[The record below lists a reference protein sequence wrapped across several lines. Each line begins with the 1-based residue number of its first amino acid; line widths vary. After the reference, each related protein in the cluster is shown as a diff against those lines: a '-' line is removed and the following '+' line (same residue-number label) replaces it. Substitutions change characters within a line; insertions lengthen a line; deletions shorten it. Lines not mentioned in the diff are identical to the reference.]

1 MYWYIKYPLIAL
13 LVLCVLGLGSLVFR
27 GCRKATPPETPE
39 PAAMVVNPANPGTP
53 APSPS
58 QNRPATTPPVVKKV
72 IPELE
77 EELKSAEAQLA
88 IPEGHRAARK
98 IAYGIIANS
107 EVVEFDEYWY
117 RAVAIINEANRKIMN
132 SPATADEKQWYT
144 VQVGDSLMRI
154 AHNRHTSYAAL
165 MRMNE
170 FKLSADGRDPILHPR
185 DSLCFIDGKWSIRVS
200 KRQHLLILYF
210 EGNNFPKN
218 IYRVYQVGIGRDN
231 RTQAGT
237 FIITD
242 RVPEPAWRG
251 IPYGD
256 PENELGT
263 RWLKLVPIEGTDPA
277 LDSYGIHGTWD
288 PDSIG
293 KNMSLGCVRM
303 RNEEVEELY
312 DFIPK
317 PGGSAPPVQVVI
329 EE

>member
-88 IPEGHRAARK
+88 IPEGHRAARN
-98 IAYGIIANS
+98 IAYGVLSNGA
-107 EVVEFDEYWY
+107 VVEFDEYWY

-132 SPATADEKQWYT
+132 SPAAAEEKQWYT
-144 VQVGDSLMRI
+144 VQPGNSLERI
-154 AHNRHTSYAAL
+154 ARSKHTAVEAL

-170 FKLSADGRDPILHPR
+170 IKRPADGSDPILHPR

-231 RTQAGT
+231 RTPAGT
-237 FIITD
+237 FIIND